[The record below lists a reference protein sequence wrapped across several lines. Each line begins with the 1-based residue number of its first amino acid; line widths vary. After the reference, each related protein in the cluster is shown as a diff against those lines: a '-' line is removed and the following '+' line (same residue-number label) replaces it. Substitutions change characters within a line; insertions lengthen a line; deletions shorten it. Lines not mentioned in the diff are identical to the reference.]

1 MKTFVAVSAIFL
13 LMLAV
18 IRGNAVYIN
27 RVVDELTVTL
37 QYANSEN
44 EIESNTKLQA
54 LRIQWEKEKSYIQ
67 ASVAHKKIDTVSDLI
82 TSLLIYKR
90 YGNQEEY
97 EKTAELL
104 RCAFEELR
112 LLENFSAVNIF

>member
-1 MKTFVAVSAIFL
+1 VKSLAAVSVLFL

-18 IRGNAVYIN
+18 ILGNSAYIN
-27 RVVDELTVTL
+27 RVVDELAVTL

-44 EIESNTKLQA
+44 ETESNTKLQA
-54 LRIQWEKEKSYIQ
+54 LRTQWEKEKIYIQ

-104 RCAFEELR
+104 RFAFEELR
-112 LLENFSAVNIF
+112 LLEEFSAVNIF

>member
-1 MKTFVAVSAIFL
+1 MKSLAAVSVLFL

-18 IRGNAVYIN
+18 ILGNSAYIN
-27 RVVDELTVTL
+27 RVVDELAVTL

-44 EIESNTKLQA
+44 ETESNTKLQA
-54 LRIQWEKEKSYIQ
+54 LRTQWEKEKIYIQ

-104 RCAFEELR
+104 RFAFEELR
-112 LLENFSAVNIF
+112 LLEEFSAVNIF

>member
-1 MKTFVAVSAIFL
+1 MKSLAAVSVLFL

-18 IRGNAVYIN
+18 ILGNSAYIN
-27 RVVDELTVTL
+27 RVVDELAVTL

-44 EIESNTKLQA
+44 ETESNTKLQA
-54 LRIQWEKEKSYIQ
+54 LRTQWEKEKIYIQ

-104 RCAFEELR
+104 RFALEELR
-112 LLENFSAVNIF
+112 LLEEFSAVNIF